1 MPGTMSSLLCTFSRV
16 LLLTES
22 SLTTGSVLK
31 LGKLRHRTAKE
42 LPQGTTYEHVVE
54 PGFQL

>member
-1 MPGTMSSLLCTFSRV
+1 MPGTMPRLLCTFSHA
-16 LLLTES
+16 LLITES
-22 SLTTGSVLK
+22 SPTVGSVLK
-31 LGKLRHRTAKE
+31 LGKLRHRAAKE

>member
-1 MPGTMSSLLCTFSRV
+1 MSSLLCTFAHV

-31 LGKLRHRTAKE
+31 LGKLRHRAAKE
-42 LPQGTTYEHVVE
+42 LPQGTTYEHMVE